1 MEGNKNQNTM
11 NMSNKTYWKVLGMS
25 EYILGY
31 TSCKKTYLKECIK
44 EGWTANQLTFIKL
57 KTNDN

>member
-1 MEGNKNQNTM
+1 M

-44 EGWTANQLTFIKL
+44 EGWDKNQLTFIKQY
-57 KTNDN
+57 NDGQG